1 MKFAKNSL
9 ILLKSNKDTESSISL
24 LNISDK
30 TNSFSYFYSCFPF
43 SPDNV
48 NVYVYEIYGDL
59 RKVL

>member
-1 MKFAKNSL
+1 MKFAKNPL
-9 ILLKSNKDTESSISL
+9 ILLKYNKDTVSSISL

-30 TNSFSYFYSCFPF
+30 TNSFSHFYSHFPF
-43 SPDNV
+43 SPDDV